1 MRKKKIQ
8 ENCAIAVPALFC
20 CLLWG
25 SAFPCIKIGYE
36 WFAIE
41 DAGSRILFAG
51 VRFFLAGLMTM
62 ALFIVREKQFPFINR
77 SSVPAVAGQGL
88 LQTSVQYFLF
98 YLGLANTTGAR
109 GAVIVGAN
117 AFFSIL
123 AAKLLLKEDSLNKYK
138 IGGCIIGF
146 AGVIMVNLTPKG
158 ISGAFSWNGEGLVL
172 LSAVA
177 YGLSNVTVKMIAK
190 RERTDVITAYQLLIG
205 GAALILTGYVFGGTM
220 GAFTWK
226 SGILF
231 FYMALLSTAAF
242 SIWAMLLKN
251 NPVSKVTPY
260 GFSNPVF
267 GTLLSG
273 IFLGE
278 NIFTWHSFAALGLV
292 SMGIIFVNFEKKG

>member
-1 MRKKKIQ
+1 MTLQ
-8 ENCAIAVPALFC
+8 EKLEVRRNAARNMKPVNSPERIWEYIRLE
-20 CLLWG
+20 LLG
-25 SAFPCIKIGYE
+25 FTS
-36 WFAIE
+36 IE
-41 DAGSRILFAG
+41 
-51 VRFFLAGLMTM
+51 
-62 ALFIVREKQFPFINR
+62 
-77 SSVPAVAGQGL
+77 
-88 LQTSVQYFLF
+88 
-98 YLGLANTTGAR
+98 
-109 GAVIVGAN
+109 
-117 AFFSIL
+117 
-123 AAKLLLKEDSLNKYK
+123 
-138 IGGCIIGF
+138 
-146 AGVIMVNLTPKG
+146 
-158 ISGAFSWNGEGLVL
+158 L
-172 LSAVA
+172 LSGKVICVDVEVKDGQVLITK
-177 YGLSNVTVKMIAK
+177 YILDSETDVKMIAK

>member
-1 MRKKKIQ
+1 
-8 ENCAIAVPALFC
+8 
-20 CLLWG
+20 
-25 SAFPCIKIGYE
+25 
-36 WFAIE
+36 
-41 DAGSRILFAG
+41 
-51 VRFFLAGLMTM
+51 MTM